1 MKLTLEQVLEK
12 YQSNIYKAAF
22 YICKHHDDAEDI
34 AQEAFLAYFK
44 ADQDFESEEHIKA
57 WLLRVTVN
65 KAKNLK
71 TSFWHRTKV
80 SVPDFTEWLASR
92 NEESE
97 EGISETSENLMPVST
112 PGGGRRAPHPTREP
126 NRGPDGTVRPAVRR
140 RPKPTQIGRASCRE
154 RV

>member
-71 TSFWHRTKV
+71 TSFG
-80 SVPDFTEWLASR
+80 TERRSMYRISLNGLHQEMRNRRKASAKLQR
-92 NEESE
+92 
-97 EGISETSENLMPVST
+97 I
-112 PGGGRRAPHPTREP
+112 
-126 NRGPDGTVRPAVRR
+126 
-140 RPKPTQIGRASCRE
+140 
-154 RV
+154 